1 MFDKLDAVEKRYEEL
16 TKLISDPEVIS
27 NQSEWQKAVKEHA
40 SIEEVVLKY
49 REYKKTKQEMED
61 AKEMMEDK
69 ELKELA
75 EADYYESK
83 EKLPK
88 IEEELKLL
96 LIPKDPDDD
105 KNIICEIRAG
115 AGGEEAALFAGTLF
129 RMYTM
134 YAEKKHWKVEV
145 LNENE
150 TGLGGY
156 KEISF
161 MVTGKGVYSRLK
173 FESGVHRV
181 QRVPDTE
188 SSGRIH
194 TSTATVAVLPVVE
207 DVEIEINPADIK
219 MEVFRS
225 SGAGGQHINK
235 TSSAVR
241 LIHEPTG
248 IVVECQTE
256 RSQFQNR
263 DNAMRMLR
271 TKLYEIEKQK
281 QDSEIS
287 NARKSQVGSG
297 DRSEKIR
304 TYNYPQGRI
313 TDHRIGM
320 SIYQMENFLN
330 GDLDEM
336 IDNLIAA
343 DRAEKLKGEDEE

>member
-1 MFDKLDAVEKRYEEL
+1 MFEKLETVEKRYDEL
-16 TKLISDPEVIS
+16 TKMISDPEVIS
-27 NQSEWQKAVKEHA
+27 NHTEWQKLMKEHA
-40 SIEEVVLKY
+40 SIEEIVLKF
-49 REYKKTKQEMED
+49 REYKKEKQAMEEAEELMKDPEM
-61 AKEMMEDK
+61 
-69 ELKELA
+69 KELA
-75 EADYYESK
+75 EEEYYASK
-83 EKLPK
+83 EKLPE
-88 IEEELKLL
+88 IEEELKFL

-134 YAEKKHWKVEV
+134 YAERKHWKVEV

-161 MVTGKGVYSRLK
+161 MITGKGVYSRLK

-343 DRAEKLKGEDEE
+343 DRAEKLKGEDE

>member
-1 MFDKLDAVEKRYEEL
+1 MFEKLETVEKRYDEL
-16 TKLISDPEVIS
+16 TKMISDPEVIS
-27 NQSEWQKAVKEHA
+27 NHTEWQKLMKEHA
-40 SIEEVVLKY
+40 SIEEIVLKF
-49 REYKKTKQEMED
+49 REYKKEKQAMEEAEELMKDPEM
-61 AKEMMEDK
+61 
-69 ELKELA
+69 KELA
-75 EADYYESK
+75 EEEYYASK
-83 EKLPK
+83 EKLPE
-88 IEEELKLL
+88 IEEELKFL

-134 YAEKKHWKVEV
+134 YAERKHWKLEV

-161 MVTGKGVYSRLK
+161 MITGKGVYSRLK

-287 NARKSQVGSG
+287 NTRKSQVGSG

-343 DRAEKLKGEDEE
+343 DRAEKLKGEDE

>member
-1 MFDKLDAVEKRYEEL
+1 MFQKLDEVEKRYDEI
-16 TKLISDPEVIS
+16 TKKISDPEVIAQ
-27 NQSEWQKAVKEHA
+27 QSQWQTFMKEHA
-40 SIEEVVLKY
+40 EIEPVVLKY
-49 REYKKTKQEMED
+49 REYKKAKQAIED
-61 AKEMMEDK
+61 AKEMLKDPEM
-69 ELKELA
+69 KELA
-75 EADYYESK
+75 EIEIEENK

-88 IEEELKLL
+88 LEEEIKIL
-96 LIPKDPDDD
+96 LIPKDPNDD
-105 KNIICEIRAG
+105 KNVICEIRGG

-129 RMYTM
+129 RMYSM
-134 YAEKKHWKVEV
+134 YAEKKHWKLEI

-161 MVTGKGVYSRLK
+161 MITGKGAYSRLK

-219 MEVFRS
+219 MEVFRA
-225 SGAGGQHINK
+225 SGAGGQHVNK

-248 IVVECQTE
+248 IVAECQTE
-256 RSQFQNR
+256 RSQLQNR
-263 DNAMRMLR
+263 EYAMKMLR
-271 TKLYEIEKQK
+271 SKLYNIEKEK
-281 QDSEIS
+281 QDSEIA
-287 NARKSQVGSG
+287 NARKTQVGSG

-320 SIYQMENFLN
+320 SIFQMENFLN

-343 DRAEKLKGEDEE
+343 DRAERLKGEEE

>member
-1 MFDKLDAVEKRYEEL
+1 MFEKLEAVEKRYEEL
-16 TKLISDPEVIS
+16 TKIISDPEVIA
-27 NQSEWQKAVKEHA
+27 NQTEWQKAMKEHA
-40 SIEEVVLKY
+40 SMEEIVLKF
-49 REYKKTKQEMED
+49 REYKKIKQSMEE
-61 AKEMMEDK
+61 AE
-69 ELKELA
+69 ELMQDPDMKELA
-75 EADYYESK
+75 EEEYYASK

-88 IEEELKLL
+88 LEEELKVL

-134 YAEKKHWKVEV
+134 YAEKKHWKLEI

-161 MVTGKGVYSRLK
+161 MITGKGVYSRLK

-263 DNAMRMLR
+263 DNEMKMLR

-281 QDSEIS
+281 QDSEIANS
-287 NARKSQVGSG
+287 RKSQVGSG

-330 GDLDEM
+330 GDIDEM

-343 DRAEKLKGEDEE
+343 DRAERLKGDE

>member
-1 MFDKLDAVEKRYEEL
+1 MFEKLETVEKRYDEL
-16 TKLISDPEVIS
+16 TKMISDPEVIA
-27 NQSEWQKAVKEHA
+27 NHTEWQKLMKEHA
-40 SIEEVVLKY
+40 SIEEIVLKF
-49 REYKKTKQEMED
+49 REYKKEKQAMEEAEELMKDPEM
-61 AKEMMEDK
+61 
-69 ELKELA
+69 KELA
-75 EADYYESK
+75 EEEYYASK
-83 EKLPK
+83 EKLPE
-88 IEEELKLL
+88 IEEELKFL

-134 YAEKKHWKVEV
+134 YAERKHWKVEV

-161 MVTGKGVYSRLK
+161 MITGKGVYSRLK

-343 DRAEKLKGEDEE
+343 DRAEKLKGEDE

>member
-1 MFDKLDAVEKRYEEL
+1 MFEKLEAVEKKYEEL
-16 TKLISDPEVIS
+16 TKIISDTEVIA
-27 NQSEWQKAVKEHA
+27 NQTEWQKAMKEHA
-40 SIEEVVLKY
+40 SMEEIVLKF
-49 REYKKTKQEMED
+49 REYKKIKQSMEE
-61 AKEMMEDK
+61 AE
-69 ELKELA
+69 ELMQDPDMKELA
-75 EADYYESK
+75 EEEYYASK

-88 IEEELKLL
+88 LEEELKVL

-134 YAEKKHWKVEV
+134 YAEKKHWKLEI

-161 MVTGKGVYSRLK
+161 MITGKGVYSRLK

-263 DNAMRMLR
+263 DNAMKMLR

-281 QDSEIS
+281 QDSEIANS
-287 NARKSQVGSG
+287 RKSQVGSG

-330 GDLDEM
+330 GDIDEM

-343 DRAEKLKGEDEE
+343 DRAERLKGDE

>member
-1 MFDKLDAVEKRYEEL
+1 MFEKLEAVEKKYEEL
-16 TKLISDPEVIS
+16 TKIISDPEVIA
-27 NQSEWQKAVKEHA
+27 NQTEWQKAMKEHA
-40 SIEEVVLKY
+40 SMEEIVLKF
-49 REYKKTKQEMED
+49 REYKKIKQSMEE
-61 AKEMMEDK
+61 AE
-69 ELKELA
+69 ELMQDPDMKELA
-75 EADYYESK
+75 EEEYYASK

-88 IEEELKLL
+88 LEEELKVL

-134 YAEKKHWKVEV
+134 YAEKKHWKLEI

-161 MVTGKGVYSRLK
+161 MITGKGVYSRLK

-263 DNAMRMLR
+263 DNAMKMLR

-281 QDSEIS
+281 TES
-287 NARKSQVGSG
+287 R
-297 DRSEKIR
+297 
-304 TYNYPQGRI
+304 
-313 TDHRIGM
+313 
-320 SIYQMENFLN
+320 
-330 GDLDEM
+330 
-336 IDNLIAA
+336 
-343 DRAEKLKGEDEE
+343 